1 MTEQPTNAT
10 ESTTPDVATPPAAL
24 PAGYLWRFLI
34 VTPLLLGAAG
44 CFLFYNAIVGAVLLF
59 AGLAVAKLSGLN
71 DILKADAERMKST
84 GD

>member
-1 MTEQPTNAT
+1 M
-10 ESTTPDVATPPAAL
+10 
-24 PAGYLWRFLI
+24 
-34 VTPLLLGAAG
+34 TPLLLGAAG

-59 AGLAVAKLSGLN
+59 AGVAFAKLSGLN